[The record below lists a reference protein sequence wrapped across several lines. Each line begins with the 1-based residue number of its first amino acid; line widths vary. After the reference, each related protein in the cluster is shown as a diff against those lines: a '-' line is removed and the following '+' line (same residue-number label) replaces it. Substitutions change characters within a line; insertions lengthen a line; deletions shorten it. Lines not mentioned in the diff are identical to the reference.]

1 MNFKEILRAERA
13 SKFDLAVAAFAAV
26 SAGFVF
32 FAMPEWRL
40 TQIVL
45 TSGLP
50 NIVGAAQPPLGGT
63 ARIGVM
69 AIAAILTFGGVF
81 LLMANVDRFARRKPG
96 SVEAPVVQPIPLRV
110 RRADGHPD
118 APPRRPILAR
128 EDLGEPAEF
137 TELVEAAEPTPEPA
151 SEPLPAFLAAEKPP
165 EPVEVAAASRAE
177 PEPEPLELTE
187 LEPVQPEAVAPPAA
201 PVVQDQS
208 EEQDGESLAK
218 LMRRLERGLGRR
230 EQALPQQVHDAQE
243 PSPVQEPVR
252 HRLRS
257 AINDLQK
264 VASRAG

>member
-1 MNFKEILRAERA
+1 VNFKQILRAQRA
-13 SKFDLAVAAFAAV
+13 SKFDLAVAAFAAL

-50 NIVGAAQPPLGGT
+50 SIIGAAQPPLGGT
-63 ARIGVM
+63 ARIAAMVAASGIAF
-69 AIAAILTFGGVF
+69 AIAF
-81 LLMANVDRFARRKPG
+81 LVMANVDRFARRKPA

-128 EDLGEPAEF
+128 EDFGEPAEF
-137 TELVEAAEPTPEPA
+137 TEIAADEPVAEQPA
-151 SEPLPAFLAAEKPP
+151 PEPLPPFLAPEQPP
-165 EPVEVAAASRAE
+165 ERVETAAETA
-177 PEPEPLELTE
+177 PEPEPLELTQFDAI
-187 LEPVQPEAVAPPAA
+187 QPQSFPPAPPI
-201 PVVQDQS
+201 VQQQD
-208 EEQDGESLAK
+208 EEAEGETLSK
-218 LMRRLERGLGRR
+218 LMRRLEKGLGRR
-230 EQALPQQVHDAQE
+230 EQALPQQAE
-243 PSPVQEPVR
+243 EPAAAPSPVGQEPVR